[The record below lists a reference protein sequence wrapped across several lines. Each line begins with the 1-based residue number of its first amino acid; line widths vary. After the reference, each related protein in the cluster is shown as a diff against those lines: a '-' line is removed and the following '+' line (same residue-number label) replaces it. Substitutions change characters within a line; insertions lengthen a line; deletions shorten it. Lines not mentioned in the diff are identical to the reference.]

1 MTSRKEVRLT
11 QLLPFGLSALGPFNS
26 VIFNFVNI
34 SNEEE
39 TNMKKIISIVIVCLI
54 SFVFA
59 ASAFAAPEYT
69 IKVGSIVSD
78 THADMIAMKKVFVP
92 AIENG
97 SKGRIKVELYP
108 NAQLGGDRELC
119 EAVQLGTIQ
128 MALPASSALA
138 GFDKRIQ
145 VLDLP
150 YLFTSRK
157 AAFEA
162 LDGILGNKINEYV
175 LAKGFINLGYAENGM
190 RHLTNSKRPV
200 HSPADIKGMKIRT
213 MENPMHIAYFKALGA
228 NPAPMSWGELYTA
241 LQQGTVDAQ
250 ENPYAMIVDGKFYEV
265 QKYVS
270 ETGHV
275 FSVTMLIAN
284 KKFIEKLPEDLRK
297 IVIKAGHDFA
307 IEQRKTIAGLEAGF
321 KAEAIKGGMTA
332 NELTAAE
339 KKAFVAPTAGVYKQF
354 EKDLGKE
361 IMDIARDY
369 PRFCVKS

>member
-26 VIFNFVNI
+26 VIFNFVNT

-339 KKAFVAPTAGVYKQF
+339 KKAFVAPTVGVYKQF

-361 IMDIARDY
+361 IMDIAKK
-369 PRFCVKS
+369 VQK

>member
-1 MTSRKEVRLT
+1 
-11 QLLPFGLSALGPFNS
+11 
-26 VIFNFVNI
+26 
-34 SNEEE
+34 
-39 TNMKKIISIVIVCLI
+39 MKKVLAMLIVGLV

-59 ASAFAAPEYT
+59 AAAFAAPEYT

-78 THADMIAMKKVFVP
+78 THADMIAMKKVFIPEV
-92 AIENG
+92 EKG

-108 NAQLGGDRELC
+108 NASLGGDRELC

-157 AAFEA
+157 TAFEA
-162 LDGILGNKINEYV
+162 LDGPLGAKLNEYV
-175 LAKGFINLGYAENGM
+175 LAKGFINLGYQENGM
-190 RHLTNSKRPV
+190 RHITNSKRPIKT
-200 HSPADIKGMKIRT
+200 PADLKGIKLRT

-228 NPAPMSWGELYTA
+228 NPSPMSWGELYSA
-241 LQQGTVDAQ
+241 LQTKTVDGE
-250 ENPYAMIVDGKFYEV
+250 ENPYAMICDGKFYEV

-284 KKFIEKLPEDLRK
+284 KKFIETLPADLQKLVR
-297 IVIKAGHDFA
+297 KAGHDYA
-307 IEQRKTIAGLEAGF
+307 LEQRKTIAGMEKGF
-321 KAEAIKGGMTA
+321 KEEAIKHGMIA
-332 NELTAAE
+332 NELSAAD
-339 KKAFVAPTAGVYKQF
+339 KKPFVAATVGVYKQF
-354 EKDLGKE
+354 EKDLGPE
-361 IMDIARDY
+361 IMGIARK
-369 PRFCVKS
+369 VQK